1 MRLPRAL
8 DRLQPKLLLSY
19 LLVVAVGIGGIALGV
34 EIIAPSIFDR
44 LLENHMGGHA
54 GMMHRGMTDAL
65 QADTRTVFERT
76 VFESLVLAAAGATL
90 MALAVSLFV
99 TRRIVAPISRMA
111 AASQAI
117 AGGEYQTRVE
127 VHERDELG
135 DLARSLNEMAAS
147 LENAERRRVHLIG
160 DVAHEIRTPLATL
173 RGYLEGLAD
182 GVVDPAPELFTQ
194 LYDETTRLQ
203 RLIDDL
209 QELSRVE
216 SGRVQLDPRLITP
229 GTLIEMAVSRLRRAF
244 EAKGVRLSVEST
256 AVLPEVVADED
267 RTIQVLTNLLSNAL
281 QYTPVDGDVYLSAGR
296 EERFVRFSV
305 RDTGVGIP
313 AEHLPH
319 VFDRFYRVDPSRSRV
334 QGGSGIGLTI
344 AQSLVTAQGGS
355 IEVESA
361 GPNQGSRFS
370 FTLPIA
376 R

>member
-1 MRLPRAL
+1 
-8 DRLQPKLLLSY
+8 
-19 LLVVAVGIGGIALGV
+19 
-34 EIIAPSIFDR
+34 
-44 LLENHMGGHA
+44 
-54 GMMHRGMTDAL
+54 
-65 QADTRTVFERT
+65 
-76 VFESLVLAAAGATL
+76 

-99 TRRIVAPISRMA
+99 TRKIVAPISRMA

-127 VHERDELG
+127 VRERDELG
-135 DLARSLNEMAAS
+135 DLARSLNGMAAA
-147 LENAERRRVHLIG
+147 LEDAERRRIHLIG

-182 GVVDPAPELFTQ
+182 GVVDPSPELFAQ
-194 LYDETTRLQ
+194 LHDETGRLQ

-216 SGRVQLDPRLITP
+216 SGRIQLDPRRIAPGRLIDA
-229 GTLIEMAVSRLRRAF
+229 AVSRLASAF
-244 EAKGVRLSVEST
+244 EAKGVRLSVELPT
-256 AVLPEVVADED
+256 ALPEVVAEGD
-267 RTIQVLTNLLSNAL
+267 RTIQVLTNLLTNAL
-281 QYTPVDGDVYLSAGR
+281 QYTPDDGEVFLSAER
-296 EERFVRFSV
+296 EEAFVRVSV
-305 RDTGVGIP
+305 RDTGAGIP
-313 AEHLPH
+313 AEHLPR

-344 AQSLVTAQGGS
+344 APSLVTAQGGS

-370 FTLPIA
+370 FTIPIA

>member
-1 MRLPRAL
+1 
-8 DRLQPKLLLSY
+8 
-19 LLVVAVGIGGIALGV
+19 
-34 EIIAPSIFDR
+34 
-44 LLENHMGGHA
+44 
-54 GMMHRGMTDAL
+54 
-65 QADTRTVFERT
+65 
-76 VFESLVLAAAGATL
+76 

-334 QGGSGIGLTI
+334 QGGSGIGLAI
-344 AQSLVTAQGGS
+344 ARSLVTAQGGS